1 MGRLDCAAKGAQS
14 ATRMKPSNIAIPFA
28 RTHTSRFTNSHQ
40 REDIDADQGKS
51 RSLNKRECMLRPE
64 TSAPKV
70 IQEKLPCS
78 LQGRGLPT
86 RGILSHPII
95 ITYMTNARSGT

>member
-51 RSLNKRECMLRPE
+51 RRSQQEGVHASARNFGAQSHSGKASVLPARKRTSHERSSIDRKSTRLN
-64 TSAPKV
+64 S
-70 IQEKLPCS
+70 S
-78 LQGRGLPT
+78 
-86 RGILSHPII
+86 
-95 ITYMTNARSGT
+95 

>member
-1 MGRLDCAAKGAQS
+1 MLTEGNPG
-14 ATRMKPSNIAIPFA
+14 
-28 RTHTSRFTNSHQ
+28 
-40 REDIDADQGKS
+40 G
-51 RSLNKRECMLRPE
+51 LNKRECMLRPE

-86 RGILSHPII
+86 RGILLHSII